1 MPIISHR
8 PTRAFSVFAV
18 VFLVA
23 LIVVAQLA
31 VGVTRSHAAV
41 DGLMVSY
48 GGWTVGTRQL
58 DSGEFVYCI
67 EPGAITP
74 SGPQAGAQVVSELR
88 GYSFYTYDDTGWAG
102 TTVAQPISG
111 APLQHINWLL
121 AQYGDTSDARE
132 AVAVQFAIWWLR
144 DSPGEAA
151 WLTHHAAWV
160 EAHGGGAEIAR
171 AHELV
176 AEAQREAG
184 RQPSGD
190 PGQLQIHQGNEW
202 GSGAVEYPAGTTSLE
217 ISGAVFDNGAHQIN
231 IPGDGAGTISWHAE
245 PHSDGWSGEHTVRV
259 TGTWDSQVQTWPAQ
273 VVIYPSIDP
282 NQQVLA
288 WAVGPHAE
296 PRSGTFTEESVVID
310 ATFEPVFSTQVVQA
324 EILSVDDV
332 FTDSI
337 TLTVDEGQAPWPSRT
352 DAEGREIYV
361 PVRLTGVLYGPF
373 ADAQPISEQAPEG
386 APIAGEVELVADAGP
401 ARYEVTADT
410 PPTADGFYYW
420 VWSVE
425 ETGQLDEVRAAG
437 LLPQGYRFTDDFGL
451 PSEQHHVRIP
461 KPQPEEPGETAP
473 VSPELAHTG
482 ADLEAVHIASIA
494 APVMLLMGAAVLL
507 TGGLRR
513 HLRRRTRGD
522 ADHQVEV

>member
-1 MPIISHR
+1 MPIISQR
-8 PTRAFSVFAV
+8 PARALSVFAMG
-18 VFLVA
+18 FLVA
-23 LIVVAQLA
+23 LIVMAQLA

-160 EAHGGGAEIAR
+160 EAHGGAAEIAR

-176 AEAQREAG
+176 AEARREAG

-190 PGQLQIHQGNEW
+190 PGALRIRQGSEY
-202 GSGAVEYPAGTTSLE
+202 GSGVVEYPAGTTSLE
-217 ISGAVFDNGAHQIN
+217 ISGAVFANGAHQADISATE
-231 IPGDGAGTISWHAE
+231 AGVISWQAE
-245 PHSDGWSGEHTVRV
+245 PHVDGWSGQHSVRV
-259 TGTWDSQVQTWPAQ
+259 TGTWNTQVPTWPAQ

-288 WAVGPHAE
+288 WAVGSHAE
-296 PRSGTFTEESVVID
+296 PRSGAFADENVVVD
-310 ATFEPVFSTQVVQA
+310 ATFEPVFSTQVVDA
-324 EILSVDDV
+324 ELRSTDDV

-337 TLTVDEGQAPWPSRT
+337 TLTVNEGQTPWPSRI
-352 DAEGREIYV
+352 DVEGREVYV
-361 PVRLTGVLYGPF
+361 PVRLTGILYGPF
-373 ADAQPISEQAPEG
+373 VEPQPMSEEAPEG
-386 APIAGEVELVADAGP
+386 APIAGEIELVADHGP

-410 PPTADGFYYW
+410 SPHADGFYYW

-425 ETGQLDEVRAAG
+425 EAEQPDEVREAG
-437 LLPQGYRFTDDFGL
+437 VLPDGYRFTDDFGL
-451 PSEQHHVRIP
+451 PAEQHHVLLP
-461 KPQPEEPGETAP
+461 KPQPEEPRDVEP
-473 VSPELAHTG
+473 VAPELAHTG
-482 ADLEAVHIASIA
+482 ADLGAMEFASMA

-513 HLRRRTRGD
+513 HLRRRTHRE
-522 ADHQVEV
+522 ADQQLAS